1 MAGLPLPCLR
11 NDIKDTTSQQT
22 RVEVTF
28 HSVAMRGGFSR
39 LKICRVSYLSLFG
52 AAALLLLRLVKL
64 IDNQNNK
71 IDTKKKQRTL
81 QEMFEGTFA
90 GTKNGTVRFFQVK
103 PAFPVEFPWKMG
115 PPTSSHNEL
124 IPTFHPQAIH

>member
-1 MAGLPLPCLR
+1 MPCLR
-11 NDIKDTTSQQT
+11 NDIKNTTTQQT

-71 IDTKKKQRTL
+71 IDTKKNATY
-81 QEMFEGTFA
+81 
-90 GTKNGTVRFFQVK
+90 
-103 PAFPVEFPWKMG
+103 PARNV
-115 PPTSSHNEL
+115 
-124 IPTFHPQAIH
+124 

>member
-71 IDTKKKQRTL
+71 IDTKKKATY
-81 QEMFEGTFA
+81 
-90 GTKNGTVRFFQVK
+90 
-103 PAFPVEFPWKMG
+103 PARNV
-115 PPTSSHNEL
+115 
-124 IPTFHPQAIH
+124 